1 MPSQVRIYDNGG
13 KTIDRYTLVVPSVN
27 TPGMLDMYGFNDD
40 PYHPQGFGQY
50 AGEYRQMGSYSH
62 LGKLVSL
69 DSLPDEAR
77 RFVKDTLTEPLPD
90 GYGISLSKVR
100 GGTKKPT
107 AKRKSSKRSSAPT
120 SIRGIRG

>member
-27 TPGMLDMYGFNDD
+27 TPGMLDMYGFNDN

-50 AGEYRQMGSYSH
+50 AGEYRQMSSYSH

-69 DSLPDEAR
+69 DSLPDDAR

-100 GGTKKPT
+100 GGAKKPS
-107 AKRKSSKRSSAPT
+107 AKRKSGKRSSAPT
-120 SIRGIRG
+120 SVRWLR